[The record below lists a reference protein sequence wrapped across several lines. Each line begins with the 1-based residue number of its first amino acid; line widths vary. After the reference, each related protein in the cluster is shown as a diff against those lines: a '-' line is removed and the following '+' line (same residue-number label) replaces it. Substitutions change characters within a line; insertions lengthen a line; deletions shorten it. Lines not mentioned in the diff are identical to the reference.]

1 MHIFRPHADMAR
13 VLVALA
19 PLIGA
24 LLIAMSRLADY
35 RHDVYDVTV
44 GSVLGIVVAYF
55 SYTRYYPSLRSSKCD
70 TPYPSRAD
78 LATPGMKLKDE
89 EAMAG
94 SLRGS
99 SRHVRQDST
108 ERVPLRDA
116 GRQSRSASNT

>member
-24 LLIAMSRLADY
+24 ALIAMSRLADY

-44 GSVLGIVVAYF
+44 GSVLGMVVAFF
-55 SYTRYYPSLRSSKCD
+55 SYTRYYPSLRSSRCD

-78 LATPGMKLKDE
+78 LTTPGLKMKDE
-89 EAMAG
+89 EAMLG
-94 SLRGS
+94 SIKGS
-99 SRHVRQDST
+99 SRHMRYESA
-108 ERVPLRDA
+108 ERVPLTDS